1 MLERNRFGNIEF
13 IGVKTKSRLTGEERG
28 VTLAPAD
35 GGCVL
40 LGNIE
45 HATVIVIDQELV
57 DNLQTYLNEMENHV
71 G

>member
-28 VTLAPAD
+28 VTLAPAED

-45 HATVIVIDQELV
+45 HATLIIIDQELV
-57 DNLQTYLNEMENHV
+57 DNLQTYVNERSI
-71 G
+71 